1 MAARTGSFEW
11 WMAGIAVLWSA
22 ALLLA
27 DVPALAWLGVGW
39 GAVVLVHRRF
49 PVAAVAGSALWWGVC
64 ALAGVPET
72 NAAALLPVLVAY
84 FGAGRHLASWF
95 SAALVPVGLVPLA
108 AGPWRASLPD
118 YVFAALLYAAAWAAG
133 RALRHRA
140 GRAAQAW
147 AVARSLAG
155 GTAGTM
161 SAGGSPEALD
171 PFGGLTDGFFATVQE
186 AIGRMREAA
195 RAARKNLAPAE
206 IEKILSIGSATV
218 AELREVV
225 IFLRTPPSLELQ
237 APVPGCFPR
246 LARWMPASYLVLV
259 PLLGLDAAA
268 APGGF
273 SFPALGVGVL
283 LAVACFAGRRHPV
296 AGALAMA
303 VLLAATAV
311 PGMVLPEGLGTAAI
325 YAVATWRLVAS
336 TRTHVAAW
344 LAMLAGLGVALW
356 ANAPWNIPINAC
368 VLGLVAFASITWR
381 RHVRDEDSALATAGK
396 LRAEFSGVLN
406 AAVAAERLA
415 LSTLVHDA
423 TSHSVGVLLIQ
434 ANAAAALAG
443 TDPDAAR
450 SALDVIETVGAAAQA
465 DLARLAADRALRE
478 RRHPQAE
485 LERLLAQLGGTGISV
500 SVLRS
505 VAPGATVSPEL
516 YKVAAEGVFNAARH
530 APGSSVHVRF
540 HASALHSGVDVS
552 NGPPAP
558 GVAATPGSG
567 QGLAGLEGE
576 LAALGGSL
584 SQDSSPDGGFLLK
597 AMLPT
602 RKPAA
607 GIPGGRRPG
616 PGRHAWRGSA

>member
-1 MAARTGSFEW
+1 MSARTGSFEW

-49 PVAAVAGSALWWGVC
+49 PVAAVAGSALLWGVC

-84 FGAGRHLASWF
+84 FGAGRYLASWF

-108 AGPWRASLPD
+108 AGPWHAGLPD

-140 GRAAQAW
+140 GKAAQAW
-147 AVARSLAG
+147 AVTRSLAG
-155 GTAGTM
+155 GTQGTM
-161 SAGGSPEALD
+161 AAGNTPEAMD
-171 PFGGLTDGFFATVQE
+171 AFGGLTDGFFATVQE

-195 RAARKNLAPAE
+195 REARKDLDALA

-218 AELREVV
+218 AELKEVV
-225 IFLRTPPSLELQ
+225 VFLRTPPGLELQ
-237 APVPGCFPR
+237 APVPGPSPR
-246 LARWMPASYLVLV
+246 LARWVPAGYLLLV

-273 SFPALGVGVL
+273 SFPAFGTGML
-283 LAVACFAGRRHPV
+283 LAVACFAGRRYPV

-303 VLLAATAV
+303 GLLAATAI

-325 YAVATWRLVAS
+325 YAVATWRLVAG

-356 ANAPWNIPINAC
+356 ANAPWNIPVNAG
-368 VLGLVAFASITWR
+368 VLALVAFASITSR
-381 RHVRDEDSALATAGK
+381 RHGRDEDSARATAER
-396 LRAEFSGVLN
+396 LRAEFTGVLN
-406 AAVAAERLA
+406 AAVAGEGLA

-478 RRHPQAE
+478 RRYPQAE

-500 SVLRS
+500 SVLRN
-505 VAPGATVSPEL
+505 VAPGARVSPEL
-516 YKVAAEGVFNAARH
+516 YKVAAEAVFNAARH
-530 APGSSVHVRF
+530 APGSSVRVRF

-567 QGLAGLEGE
+567 QGLAGLERE

-584 SQDSSPDGGFLLK
+584 GHGHTPDGGFLLK
-597 AMLPT
+597 AMVPA
-602 RKPAA
+602 KEPAA
-607 GIPGGRRPG
+607 GIPGGHGPG
-616 PGRHAWRGSA
+616 AGRHAWGGSA